1 MDTTEEIRGHGD
13 EIIRLKE
20 KIEALEKQKFLNEKN
35 EMLKKTTMESNLNV
49 LKKWLMDYKNALHIK
64 QQKEFYQQLNYPGD
78 EKILKNDIILE
89 INRKKEEIYKKI
101 YNQLKHW
108 SREFQNNI
116 LPEKIRNNKDYVN
129 MINKIM
135 SKRDDYSVRIKYFY
149 KHYDSIIEFIENYN
163 SKLNEEDKKNTC
175 EINNS
180 YDLQTYTSM
189 INNYKQE
196 KLNNSNILHFVDN
209 ETINLE
215 YDTFSNLKHIL
226 NKFTEILN
234 HSPEN
239 ISSYSYSINNEPS
252 EIMKQH
258 IEATYNM
265 LNIID
270 KRLHNIEDKLGFY
283 NM

>member
-1 MDTTEEIRGHGD
+1 M
-13 EIIRLKE
+13 KE

-129 MINKIM
+129 MIKKIINKNM

-163 SKLNEEDKKNTC
+163 SKLNEEDKKNTWK
-175 EINNS
+175 INNS